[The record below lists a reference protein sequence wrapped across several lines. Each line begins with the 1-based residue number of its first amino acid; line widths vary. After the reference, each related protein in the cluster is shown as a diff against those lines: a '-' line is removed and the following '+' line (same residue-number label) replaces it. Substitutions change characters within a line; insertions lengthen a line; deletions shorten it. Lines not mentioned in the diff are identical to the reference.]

1 MYWIQHYVIKF
12 VSIILTSC
20 FLHVYVYLEQ
30 SQLEYKKIV
39 EGLNCDNKKMP
50 CQNKNKS
57 SCMSNLSHLW
67 IFEIVGLWKE
77 ILNSDV
83 QAFHQNQQKETTA
96 SHHKPLNKNKQRN
109 HGIWHRRSRSWYIL
123 FENIISHICT
133 GILSLFCSQCITLN
147 LNKNYWEMKLLLYKV
162 VNSLL
167 FDIPLDYV
175 FYIYNT
181 KPPENWYFSCF
192 LSQ

>member
-1 MYWIQHYVIKF
+1 MQSVSITTKVVSFNTSQSGKVYWIQHYVIKF

-57 SCMSNLSHLW
+57 SCRSNLSHLW
-67 IFEIVGLWKE
+67 IFEILGLLKE

-83 QAFHQNQQKETTA
+83 QAFHQYQQKETTT

-123 FENIISHICT
+123 FENIISIYV
-133 GILSLFCSQCITLN
+133 LVF
-147 LNKNYWEMKLLLYKV
+147 YLYSV
-162 VNSLL
+162 VNVLR
-167 FDIPLDYV
+167 
-175 FYIYNT
+175 
-181 KPPENWYFSCF
+181 
-192 LSQ
+192 